1 MLQAEGYE
9 PCCVSAPGLFEELRE
24 LSTFEL
30 LLVGVPALDSIPATV
45 RGGLPLTV
53 RGGLAS
59 TVRSGSVGGVLLLAT
74 QDPDL
79 VSHLRVLA
87 PEAQILD
94 RRLEHPD
101 AMRRALRRRE
111 EALAPPEAGNAVRG
125 AFEPFDLSERQF
137 QVVELALRGQSSHE
151 IGERLFISERTV
163 RNHLHAIYQ
172 TLGVTGRR
180 QLQGHF
186 VHALLDATPT
196 P

>member
-30 LLVGVPALDSIPATV
+30 LLVGVPALDSIP
-45 RGGLPLTV
+45 P
-53 RGGLAS
+53 
-59 TVRSGSVGGVLLLAT
+59 TVRSGLPPTVRTGSVGGVLLLAA
-74 QDPDL
+74 QDRDL